1 VATTDSDHGEQTG
14 PVAAVGAAKASEV
27 TAREAEV
34 LTLLTRHLTNV
45 EIADALSI
53 SVRTVESHVSALL
66 RKLHYRDRRS
76 LARHADQPAGAPERS
91 ALHSWP
97 SAVTPLIGRSAER
110 AALASAIAEHPMVT
124 VTGPGGVGKTRLTL
138 SVAAEIARE
147 RRDGAWFVDL
157 VKVTDPATVVAA
169 IADTIGVPEQR
180 SISIESALV
189 ASLGER
195 DGLLVI
201 DNCEHLLDGVRH
213 CVERILG
220 SCPNV
225 TVLATSRSRLLV
237 PYEWVYEV
245 PGLSVSE
252 DGGDAVDL
260 FTARVAATGEPALPD
275 PRRVAALCRAL
286 DGMALAIELAA
297 ARYSTL
303 GLDGLEGALDERLR
317 FLIGGTRI
325 ADRHRSLRDAIDWS
339 YELLEP
345 EDRVLLND
353 VSVLASWFDV
363 EAARAVSRP
372 NAERATVADGL
383 ARLATDS
390 LLVVQ
395 RGEPTRYR
403 ALETIRQYGIEQLA
417 AAGELGAIRARHE
430 QWCRAEMTTL
440 RSAAPD
446 DAWCA
451 RFDRVVDDIR
461 AALLWSAA
469 DERRR
474 SESASLAAD
483 LAALLFVR
491 GRPAETQ
498 RRYEQAAELTP
509 IDALRATYLRL
520 AAGAAASRYVGNE
533 ALRLLGAAADL
544 ATTLGDGAAAAHD
557 LAWMAI
563 YIIRAP
569 GIMVDKPTVDE
580 AAERC
585 DSARAMSDGSLRAE
599 AAIAT
604 AAACCGRSDPAVLDW
619 SRTAVDLAHRS
630 ADPITESAAL
640 DQLCAVQLERDD
652 IPKTV
657 GLIRERGRVIER
669 LDVDAS
675 SGFEYLDF
683 YLMASEVNIA
693 AGDLAASRRYA
704 DAQARLPFFR
714 DQEHLAFA
722 RRLKVDA
729 LAGNFDD
736 VVSNGERFRVSWE
749 ETGRPV
755 ASDLAGASYAVA
767 MVHGI
772 LGDDDERAA
781 WLRMTVELGS
791 APERLAG
798 CATGWAPTFDALV
811 ALHRDD
817 VATAVARLSA
827 DIDDPQLR
835 FWHTMLWRPW
845 YAALWVE
852 AAVLGQHRDAHER
865 IERGHHAARDNP
877 IASAIVDRAAALL
890 AGDDDTLSDSAG
902 TFSRLGCPYQA
913 TRSTAL
919 MARVQ

>member
-110 AALASAIAEHPMVT
+110 AALASAIAEHRMVT

-652 IPKTV
+652 IPETV
-657 GLIRERGRVIER
+657 GLIRERGQVIER

-704 DAQARLPFFR
+704 SPAALLPRPGALGVRAAAQGRRSSRQLRRRRQQRRALPRQLGGDRAAGGLGPRRSLVRGGDGARHPR
-714 DQEHLAFA
+714 RRRRTRRMAADDRRARQRPRTA
-722 RRLKVDA
+722 RRVRNRLGADVRRTGRAPSRRRRDGGRPPQRRHRRPAAPLLAHDA
-729 LAGNFDD
+729 LAA
-736 VVSNGERFRVSWE
+736 VVRR
-749 ETGRPV
+749 TLGR
-755 ASDLAGASYAVA
+755 SGGA
-767 MVHGI
+767 
-772 LGDDDERAA
+772 R
-781 WLRMTVELGS
+781 S
-791 APERLAG
+791 APRRPRTNRARPPRGAG
-798 CATGWAPTFDALV
+798 QPDRQR
-811 ALHRDD
+811 HR
-817 VATAVARLSA
+817 R
-827 DIDDPQLR
+827 
-835 FWHTMLWRPW
+835 
-845 YAALWVE
+845 
-852 AAVLGQHRDAHER
+852 
-865 IERGHHAARDNP
+865 
-877 IASAIVDRAAALL
+877 
-890 AGDDDTLSDSAG
+890 
-902 TFSRLGCPYQA
+902 SRRSA
-913 TRSTAL
+913 TR
-919 MARVQ
+919 R